1 MKQSHQFAISS
12 EFRGTVFNRSLP
24 KFGTKIVMRSG
35 VSGRVVEGLTRD
47 PDFGGELMQKGH
59 SFRGEIVAK
68 QVAPPSPLGLK

>member
-1 MKQSHQFAISS
+1 MKQSY
-12 EFRGTVFNRSLP
+12 EFPITSQLGGPKFNRPFP

-35 VSGRVVEGLTRD
+35 VSRRVVEGLTRD

>member
-1 MKQSHQFAISS
+1 
-12 EFRGTVFNRSLP
+12 
-24 KFGTKIVMRSG
+24 
-35 VSGRVVEGLTRD
+35 VEGLTRD